1 MKQITLPNFV
11 ESPQNSPIITI
22 KNGYATTTSRNVAIV
37 FGKPHNDV
45 LKNIRQIIA
54 DSGDKLAAGNF
65 SLCNYKG
72 NNNKKCPMY
81 ELTRDGF
88 TLLAMGFTG
97 KRALEFKLAYI
108 NAFNEMERK
117 LANSNQLTTVR
128 PHTRKL
134 PTVRT
139 KREICL
145 SDIDK
150 VRIAV
155 LIKTTINSELQDML
169 KKIHIAM

>member
-1 MKQITLPNFV
+1 MKQITLPKIG
-11 ESPQNSPIITI
+11 ESSQNTPIITI

-37 FGKPHNDV
+37 FGKRHDKV
-45 LKNIRQIIA
+45 LDAIRNIATTAPNNFTALNFKESSYNNSQGKRQ
-54 DSGDKLAAGNF
+54 
-65 SLCNYKG
+65 
-72 NNNKKCPMY
+72 PMY

-108 NAFNEMERK
+108 NAFNEMEHK

-128 PHTRKL
+128 SYTRKL
-134 PTVRT
+134 PTAHT